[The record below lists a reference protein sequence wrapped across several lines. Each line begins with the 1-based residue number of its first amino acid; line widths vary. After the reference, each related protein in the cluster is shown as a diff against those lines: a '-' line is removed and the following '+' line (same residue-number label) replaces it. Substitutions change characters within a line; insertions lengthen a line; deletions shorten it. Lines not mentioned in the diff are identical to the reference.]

1 MTTKRNWFQMMTEW
15 ETYPPGVTPYGVKF
29 PPFGHSDIPPR
40 ALKPKISPLRGGSVA
55 EKKSRSLAPCGT
67 TAAAK
72 RHRRRG
78 EPPCPECRAA
88 ERAASKAA
96 RDRKAAER
104 PPEPVVGAPAPAP
117 VVQTVGQSDVV
128 VIEQVGAYGSV
139 REVPVPTHED
149 PLESA
154 RWRLT
159 GLVPRSLSPHHAIL
173 PG

>member
-1 MTTKRNWFQMMTEW
+1 M
-15 ETYPPGVTPYGVKF
+15 
-29 PPFGHSDIPPR
+29 
-40 ALKPKISPLRGGSVA
+40 A
-55 EKKSRSLAPCGT
+55 EKRSRKLAPCGT

-117 VVQTVGQSDVV
+117 VVQAVGQGGSVV
-128 VIEQVGAYGSV
+128 VEQMVAYGATRDV
-139 REVPVPTHED
+139 AVPTHED

-154 RWRLT
+154 RWRLYKARAALIVA
-159 GLVPRSLSPHHAIL
+159 GPRDVAALLNAEREAAADIAKLSEAVKPKMSALDELAALRRRRIEEAQAA
-173 PG
+173 G

>member
-1 MTTKRNWFQMMTEW
+1 M
-15 ETYPPGVTPYGVKF
+15 
-29 PPFGHSDIPPR
+29 
-40 ALKPKISPLRGGSVA
+40 A

-78 EPPCPECRAA
+78 EAPCPECKAA

-104 PPEPVVGAPAPAP
+104 PPEPVVGAPVPAP
-117 VVQTVGQSDVV
+117 VVQTVGQSGSVV
-128 VIEQVGAYGSV
+128 VEQMVAYGAS
-139 REVPVPTHED
+139 REISVPTHED

-154 RWRLT
+154 RWRLYKARAALIVA
-159 GLVPRSLSPHHAIL
+159 GPRDVASLLNAEADAVAEISRLTETAKPKVNALDELAARRKRRIEEAQAA
-173 PG
+173 G

>member
-1 MTTKRNWFQMMTEW
+1 M
-15 ETYPPGVTPYGVKF
+15 
-29 PPFGHSDIPPR
+29 
-40 ALKPKISPLRGGSVA
+40 A
-55 EKKSRSLAPCGT
+55 EKKGRSLAPCGT

-104 PPEPVVGAPAPAP
+104 PPEPVISEAGSAP
-117 VVQTVGQSDVV
+117 VVQAVGQGGSVV
-128 VIEQVGAYGSV
+128 VEQMVAYGAT
-139 REVPVPTHED
+139 REIPVPTHED

-154 RWRLT
+154 RWRLYKARAALIVA
-159 GLVPRSLSPHHAIL
+159 GPRDVAALLNAEADAVAEISRLTETAKPKVSALDELAARRKRRIEEAQAV
-173 PG
+173 

>member
-1 MTTKRNWFQMMTEW
+1 M
-15 ETYPPGVTPYGVKF
+15 
-29 PPFGHSDIPPR
+29 
-40 ALKPKISPLRGGSVA
+40 A
-55 EKKSRSLAPCGT
+55 EKKGRSLAPCGT

-78 EPPCPECRAA
+78 EAPCPECKAA

-104 PPEPVVGAPAPAP
+104 PPEPVIGAPDSAP
-117 VVQTVGQSDVV
+117 VVQAVGHSDVV
-128 VIEQVGAYGSV
+128 VIEQVGAYGAV

-154 RWRLT
+154 RWRLHRT
-159 GLVPRSLSPHHAIL
+159 RAALIVASPRDIAGLMAAEREDVAEIARLTETAKPKMSALDELAALRRRRIEEAQAA
-173 PG
+173 G

>member
-1 MTTKRNWFQMMTEW
+1 M
-15 ETYPPGVTPYGVKF
+15 
-29 PPFGHSDIPPR
+29 
-40 ALKPKISPLRGGSVA
+40 A
-55 EKKSRSLAPCGT
+55 EKKGRSLAPCGT

-78 EPPCPECRAA
+78 EAPCPECKAA

-117 VVQTVGQSDVV
+117 VVQTVGQGSSVV
-128 VIEQVGAYGSV
+128 VEQMVAYGAT
-139 REVPVPTHED
+139 REIPVPTHED

-154 RWRLT
+154 RWRLYKARAALIVA
-159 GLVPRSLSPHHAIL
+159 GPRDVASLLNAEAEAVAEISRLTETAKPKVSALDELAARRKRRIEEAQAA
-173 PG
+173 G

>member
-1 MTTKRNWFQMMTEW
+1 M
-15 ETYPPGVTPYGVKF
+15 
-29 PPFGHSDIPPR
+29 
-40 ALKPKISPLRGGSVA
+40 A

-78 EPPCPECRAA
+78 EPPCPECKAA

-104 PPEPVVGAPAPAP
+104 PPEPVVGAPDPAP
-117 VVQTVGQSDVV
+117 VVQAVGQAGSVV
-128 VIEQVGAYGSV
+128 VEQMVAYGATRDV
-139 REVPVPTHED
+139 AVPTHED

-154 RWRLT
+154 RWRLYKARAALIVA
-159 GLVPRSLSPHHAIL
+159 GPRDVASLLNVEAEAVAEISRLTETAKPKVSSLDELAARRKRRIEEAQAV
-173 PG
+173 

>member
-1 MTTKRNWFQMMTEW
+1 M
-15 ETYPPGVTPYGVKF
+15 
-29 PPFGHSDIPPR
+29 
-40 ALKPKISPLRGGSVA
+40 A

-78 EPPCPECRAA
+78 EVPCPECRAA

-104 PPEPVVGAPAPAP
+104 PLEPAAGDRGSAP
-117 VVQTVGQSDVV
+117 VARAVGQSDVV
-128 VIEQVGAYGSV
+128 VIEQVGAYGAV

-154 RWRLT
+154 RWRLHRT
-159 GLVPRSLSPHHAIL
+159 RAALIVASPRDIAGLMAAEREDVAEIARLTETAKPKVSALDELAARRKRRIEEAQAV
-173 PG
+173 

>member
-1 MTTKRNWFQMMTEW
+1 M
-15 ETYPPGVTPYGVKF
+15 
-29 PPFGHSDIPPR
+29 
-40 ALKPKISPLRGGSVA
+40 A

-104 PPEPVVGAPAPAP
+104 PPELVVGAPSPAP
-117 VVQTVGQSDVV
+117 VVQAVGQNDVV

-154 RWRLT
+154 RWRLHRT
-159 GLVPRSLSPHHAIL
+159 RAALMVAAPRDIAGLMAAEREDVAEIARLTETAKPKMSTLDELAALRRRRIEEAQAA
-173 PG
+173 G

>member
-1 MTTKRNWFQMMTEW
+1 M
-15 ETYPPGVTPYGVKF
+15 
-29 PPFGHSDIPPR
+29 
-40 ALKPKISPLRGGSVA
+40 A

-154 RWRLT
+154 RWRLHRT
-159 GLVPRSLSPHHAIL
+159 RAALIVASPRDIAGLMAAEREDVAEIARLTETAKPKMSALDELAALRRRRIEEAQAA
-173 PG
+173 G

>member
-1 MTTKRNWFQMMTEW
+1 M
-15 ETYPPGVTPYGVKF
+15 
-29 PPFGHSDIPPR
+29 
-40 ALKPKISPLRGGSVA
+40 A

-78 EPPCPECRAA
+78 EAPCPECRAA

-104 PPEPVVGAPAPAP
+104 PPEPVISEAGPAPTVRA
-117 VVQTVGQSDVV
+117 VGQSGSVV
-128 VIEQVGAYGSV
+128 VEQMVAYGATRDV
-139 REVPVPTHED
+139 AVPTHED

-154 RWRLT
+154 RWRLYKARAALIVA
-159 GLVPRSLSPHHAIL
+159 GPRDVASLLNAEAEAVAEISRLTETAKPKVSALDELAARRKRRIEEAQAV
-173 PG
+173 

>member
-1 MTTKRNWFQMMTEW
+1 M
-15 ETYPPGVTPYGVKF
+15 
-29 PPFGHSDIPPR
+29 
-40 ALKPKISPLRGGSVA
+40 A

-78 EPPCPECRAA
+78 EPPCPECKAA

-117 VVQTVGQSDVV
+117 VVQAVGQGGSVV
-128 VIEQVGAYGSV
+128 VEQMVAYGATRDV
-139 REVPVPTHED
+139 AVPTHED

-154 RWRLT
+154 RWRLYKARAALIVA
-159 GLVPRSLSPHHAIL
+159 GPRDVASLLNAEAEAVAEIFRLTETAKPKVSALDELAARRKRRIEEAQAV
-173 PG
+173 

>member
-1 MTTKRNWFQMMTEW
+1 M
-15 ETYPPGVTPYGVKF
+15 
-29 PPFGHSDIPPR
+29 
-40 ALKPKISPLRGGSVA
+40 A

-78 EPPCPECRAA
+78 EPPCPECKAA

-104 PPEPVVGAPAPAP
+104 PPEPVVGTPAPAP
-117 VVQTVGQSDVV
+117 VVQTVGQSGSVV
-128 VIEQVGAYGSV
+128 VEQMVAYGATRDV
-139 REVPVPTHED
+139 TVPTHED

-154 RWRLT
+154 RWRLYKARAALIVA
-159 GLVPRSLSPHHAIL
+159 GPRDVASLLNAEAEAVAEISRLTETAKPKVSALDELAARRKRRIEEAQAA
-173 PG
+173 G